1 MLLGDE
7 MGNFYV
13 FDLKWTSSKSR
24 YPDLLKKNG
33 SLQLALYKELVEK
46 ELNKTVIATAYYLM
60 PENCLYSTCSFQ
72 GEHTSV
78 ITEEE
83 NVGKDLFLQVKNSYK
98 YRLEEIQNGKIEL
111 GEGKKA
117 DDLQYVKD
125 TPDKGLMPLRI
136 REEQKQENIF
146 SNYKCFKK

>member
-1 MLLGDE
+1 
-7 MGNFYV
+7 
-13 FDLKWTSSKSR
+13 
-24 YPDLLKKNG
+24 
-33 SLQLALYKELVEK
+33 LALYKELVEK
-46 ELNKTVIATAYYLM
+46 EFDKKVVATAYYLM
-60 PENCLYSTCSFQ
+60 PENCLYSTYSFQ

-83 NVGKDLFLQVKNSYK
+83 NIGKDLFLQVKNSYK
-98 YRLEEIQNGKIEL
+98 YRLEEIKKGRIEL

-117 DDLQYVKD
+117 DDLKYVKD
-125 TPDKGLMPLRI
+125 TPNKGLMPLRT